1 MADKSNEVDIKIKAD
16 GNTAIVTI
24 SKVKDSVRSIASTAL
39 NVSRS
44 IGQALSVFSRLNW
57 IVSSLQLVVE
67 GVKKLREWMNRA
79 ATAARELADQLE
91 RDSIATSAALAAE
104 AYKKLNKELA
114 EANRLE
120 KERNA
125 ILDQRKATARDLEDA
140 NLERDKQMEIAKLDT
155 SSATYQ
161 EDKAAIERKYA
172 RRASEVATARADED
186 SRAGARRLY
195 AEADRKDR
203 DAAALQKEYDR
214 ETRIAERSRDRV
226 WKLGMAERRGVEGA
240 KEKHEEAEQQWKRDE
255 EAAQKTKEAMEALR
269 KEAES
274 IRARAAEMTGGSRTA
289 HIRDEARQRQISN
302 EERSE
307 EARKKK
313 AEDER
318 LTTAKREKEKQDEI
332 SKLDPSSPT
341 YSRDVARIERDFR
354 KRELEAR
361 LAALDKREP
370 DEPDAPEKPEKPDA
384 PEKPSAE
391 RLAIE
396 AELAKLANEERADAA
411 KQTPAERERVAAE
424 NRERTEKISMFT
436 RMESAAVSADA
447 VSENRLTAMGL
458 GSGVSAQGNGVAND
472 VRKIIDLLK
481 QEIEATKNI
490 KPGEAKFEE

>member
-1 MADKSNEVDIKIKAD
+1 MADDSNKVDIKVNAD
-16 GNTAIVTI
+16 ANNAVSGISRIISGLKTLRTAVTGVMRTLGMI
-24 SKVKDSVRSIASTAL
+24 NWAV
-39 NVSRS
+39 
-44 IGQALSVFSRLNW
+44 QAVQMLYSGY
-57 IVSSLQLVVE
+57 Q
-67 GVKKLREWMNRA
+67 KLCEWMERA
-79 ATAARELADQLE
+79 AKEARELADQLE
-91 RDSIATSAALAAE
+91 RDSIATAAAHAAE

-125 ILDQRKATARDLEDA
+125 ILDQRKAAARDLEDA

-161 EDKAAIERKYA
+161 EDKADIERKYA

-195 AEADRKDR
+195 AEADQKDR

-269 KEAES
+269 KEADS
-274 IRARAAEMTGGSRTA
+274 IRARAAEMTGGSRAA
-289 HIRDEARQRQISN
+289 HIRDEARQAQISN

-318 LTTAKREKEKQDEI
+318 LATAKREKEKQDEI

-361 LAALDKREP
+361 LAALDKQE
-370 DEPDAPEKPEKPDA
+370 PEKPDA

>member
-1 MADKSNEVDIKIKAD
+1 MADTPNRVEIKVNAATDSAASGLSRIKERLKD
-16 GNTAIVTI
+16 LGNQ
-24 SKVKDSVRSIASTAL
+24 ASAA
-39 NVSRS
+39 SRAV
-44 IGQALSVFSRLNW
+44 GKFVSVFSRLNW
-57 IVSSLQLVVE
+57 FVSSIQLVV
-67 GVKKLREWMNRA
+67 GWIQNLREWMNRA
-79 ATAARELADQLE
+79 AKEARELADQLE
-91 RDSIATSAALAAE
+91 RDSIATAAAHAAE

-274 IRARAAEMTGGSRTA
+274 IRARAAEMTGGSRAA

-361 LAALDKREP
+361 LAALDKRES
-370 DEPDAPEKPEKPDA
+370 EKPDAPEKPKKPDA

-458 GSGVSAQGNGVAND
+458 GSGVSAQGGGVAND

>member
-67 GVKKLREWMNRA
+67 GVKKLREWMDRA
-79 ATAARELADQLE
+79 TTAARELADQLE

-125 ILDQRKATARDLEDA
+125 ILDQRKATERDLEDA
-140 NLERDKQMEIAKLDT
+140 NLERDKQVEISKLDT
-155 SSATYQ
+155 SSATY
-161 EDKAAIERKYA
+161 EDDRRAIERKYA

-195 AEADRKDR
+195 DEAETKDR
-203 DAAALQKEYDR
+203 QANALQAEYDR

-226 WKLGMAERRGVEGA
+226 WRLGMDERRGVEGA
-240 KEKHEEAEQQWKRDE
+240 KEKHDEAEQQWKRDE

-269 KEAES
+269 KEADS
-274 IRARAAEMTGGSRTA
+274 IRARAAEMTGGSRAA

-313 AEDER
+313 AEVE
-318 LTTAKREKEKQDEI
+318 AAEREKEQRQKEQ
-332 SKLDPSSPT
+332 
-341 YSRDVARIERDFR
+341 ER
-354 KRELEAR
+354 E
-361 LAALDKREP
+361 
-370 DEPDAPEKPEKPDA
+370 
-384 PEKPSAE
+384 AE
-391 RLAIE
+391 R
-396 AELAKLANEERADAA
+396 
-411 KQTPAERERVAAE
+411 QERERVAAE
-424 NRERTEKISMFT
+424 NKERTEKIGTFS
-436 RMESAAVSADA
+436 RMADA
-447 VSENRLTAMGL
+447 MVSTDGVSQNRLTAMGL

-472 VRKIIDLLK
+472 VRKIVDLLK
-481 QEIEATKNI
+481 QEIEATRNI
-490 KPGEAKFEE
+490 KPGAAKFGE

>member
-1 MADKSNEVDIKIKAD
+1 MADESNKVEIKVNADANNAVSGLSRVRQGLRNIKS
-16 GNTAIVTI
+16 AITGI
-24 SKVKDSVRSIASTAL
+24 TRTLAS
-39 NVSRS
+39 
-44 IGQALSVFSRLNW
+44 LNW
-57 IVSSLQLVVE
+57 AMMAVQAIIGWTQSL
-67 GVKKLREWMNRA
+67 RDWMNRA
-79 ATAARELADQLE
+79 ATAARELTDRLE
-91 RDSIATSAALAAE
+91 RNSIATAAAHAAE
-104 AYKKLNKELA
+104 AYKKLNKEIS

-125 ILDQRKATARDLEDA
+125 ILDQRKATSRDIEDA
-140 NLERDKQMEIAKLDT
+140 NLERGKQKEIAKLDPA
-155 SSATYQ
+155 SATYAD
-161 EDKAAIERKYA
+161 EREAIERKYA
-172 RRASEVATARADED
+172 RKASSLAAARADED
-186 SRAGARRLY
+186 TRAGAKRLY
-195 AEADRKDR
+195 AEADAKDLAANRKQDEYERQARIVDR
-203 DAAALQKEYDR
+203 LVEKAWKSGMDA
-214 ETRIAERSRDRV
+214 
-226 WKLGMAERRGVEGA
+226 RRGVKGA
-240 KEKHEEAEQQWKRDE
+240 DEKSKADDDAWRQAHKAAEEI
-255 EAAQKTKEAMEALR
+255 KEAMEALR
-269 KEAES
+269 REAGS
-274 IRARAAEMTGGSRTA
+274 LRARAAEMAGGSLAA

-318 LTTAKREKEKQDEI
+318 LATAKREKEKQDEI

-341 YSRDVARIERDFR
+341 YSRDVAMIERDFR

-370 DEPDAPEKPEKPDA
+370 DEPDTPEK

-458 GSGVSAQGNGVAND
+458 GSGVSAQGNVVAND